1 MNVHILGDPV
11 DFSGNVAFV
20 ISLKYCMYMSAI
32 AGNNGGLIAKPTPCQ
47 YTYLEICYVHTDCQ
61 HICHI
66 LCCVFFYRVV
76 QF

>member
-20 ISLKYCMYMSAI
+20 ISLKCCMYMSAI
-32 AGNNGGLIAKPTPCQ
+32 DGNNGGLIAKPASCQ
-47 YTYLEICYVHTDCQ
+47 YTYLEICCLYTDCQ
-61 HICHI
+61 HIYKI
-66 LCCVFFYRVV
+66 FCCVFFYSVV